1 MLGWLITQS
10 LVGVP
15 PQLGLKQPP
24 PQVPI
29 IQSPE
34 PVL

>member
-1 MLGWLITQS
+1 MFGWLITQS
-10 LVGVP
+10 LVGTPLQV
-15 PQLGLKQPP
+15 GFKQPP
-24 PQVPI
+24 PQVPM